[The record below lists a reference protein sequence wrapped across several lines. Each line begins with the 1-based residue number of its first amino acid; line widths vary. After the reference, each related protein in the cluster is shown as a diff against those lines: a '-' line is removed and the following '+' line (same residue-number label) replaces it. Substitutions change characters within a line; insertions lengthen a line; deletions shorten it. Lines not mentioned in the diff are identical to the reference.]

1 MAHLISCCFVRS
13 YLVLILLRLVNAF
26 FMIRSHSSSVL
37 HFYFFKYKVVSPLK
51 LPFIGKA
58 LVGFI
63 CWFGLV
69 VKEQNQGY

>member
-37 HFYFFKYKVVSPLK
+37 KYKVVSPLK